1 MPIVSNTSPILNLSI
16 IDQLDLLRRQFAEV
30 LIPPAVQMELKA
42 ETQLPGAVAIRQAME
57 AQWLR
62 VVDLKNSHLA
72 RALALEL
79 DQGEAAA
86 IALALEV
93 GAAQILMDEHD
104 GRARA
109 KAMGVQ
115 PVGVLG
121 VLLRAKR
128 EGYLSSVE
136 SALSS
141 LRREAGFFIAE
152 DLFQAVLVEAGER
165 R

>member
-16 IDQLDLLRRQFAEV
+16 IDKLDLLRRQFTEV
-30 LIPPAVQMELKA
+30 LIPPAVQMELKV
-42 ETQLPGAVAIRQAME
+42 ETQLPGAVVIRQAME

-86 IALALEV
+86 IALALEL
-93 GAAQILMDEHD
+93 GTEHILMDEHD

-109 KAMGVQ
+109 KAMGIQ

-128 EGYLSSVE
+128 EGHLSSVE
-136 SALSS
+136 SVLWD
-141 LRREAGFFIAE
+141 LRREAGFFIADNLLE
-152 DLFQAVLVEAGER
+152 AALIEAGER

>member
-16 IDQLDLLRRQFAEV
+16 IDKLNLLRRQFTEV

-42 ETQLPGAVAIRQAME
+42 ETQLPGAIAVRQAME

-86 IALALEV
+86 IALALEL
-93 GAAQILMDEHD
+93 GTEHILMDEHD

-109 KAMGVQ
+109 KAMGVK
-115 PVGVLG
+115 PLGVLG

-128 EGYLSSVE
+128 EGHLSSVE
-136 SALSS
+136 SVLGD
-141 LRREAGFFIAE
+141 LRREAGFFIAD
-152 DLFQAVLVEAGER
+152 DLLEAVLIEAGER

>member
-1 MPIVSNTSPILNLSI
+1 MPIASNTSPIFNLSI
-16 IDQLDLLRRQFAEV
+16 IDKLDLLRQQFTEV
-30 LIPPAVQMELKA
+30 LIPPAVQAELKV
-42 ETQLPGAVAIRQAME
+42 ETQLPGAVAIRQALE
-57 AQWLR
+57 AHWLR

-86 IALALEV
+86 IALALELGTEHV
-93 GAAQILMDEHD
+93 LMDEHD

-128 EGYLSSVE
+128 EGHLSSVE
-136 SALSS
+136 SALRD
-141 LRREAGFFIAE
+141 LRREAGFFIADNLLE
-152 DLFQAVLVEAGER
+152 AVLIEAGER

>member
-16 IDQLDLLRRQFAEV
+16 IDELDLLRRQFTEV
-30 LIPPAVQMELKA
+30 LIPPAVQMELKV

-72 RALALEL
+72 HALALEL

-86 IALALEV
+86 ITLALEL
-93 GAAQILMDEHD
+93 GTEHILMDEDD

-115 PVGVLG
+115 PIGILG

-128 EGYLSSVE
+128 EGHLTSVE
-136 SALSS
+136 SALGD
-141 LRREAGFFIAE
+141 LRREAGFFIAD
-152 DLFQAVLVEAGER
+152 DLFEAVLVEAGER

>member
-16 IDQLDLLRRQFAEV
+16 IDKLNLLRRQFTEV

-42 ETQLPGAVAIRQAME
+42 ETQLPGAIAVRQAME

-62 VVDLKNSHLA
+62 VVDLKNSHLV

-86 IALALEV
+86 IALALEL
-93 GAAQILMDEHD
+93 GTEHILIDEHD

-109 KAMGVQ
+109 KAMGIQ

-136 SALSS
+136 SVLGD
-141 LRREAGFFIAE
+141 LRREAGFFIADNLLE
-152 DLFQAVLVEAGER
+152 AVLIEAGER